1 MVKISVLTD
10 MLKNAFIHFI
20 LSELTNIYNN
30 NNYFVSVHLQ
40 AVTSYIATM
49 VRSYMATMFNVKLG
63 HAIRRL
69 EGTIF
74 EVSSDECLWDLVE
87 CLLERIDIDMDEL
100 CEHYEAS
107 RTWANEHRRQEIGD
121 GKYWYPMPLSWQ
133 DLEEGAPIDDIL
145 EALRNAHWF
154 YICSLP

>member
-1 MVKISVLTD
+1 MVKTENLTD

-40 AVTSYIATM
+40 AVMSYIATM
-49 VRSYMATMFNVKLG
+49 FNVQLG
-63 HAIRRL
+63 LAIRRL

-74 EVSSDECLWDLVE
+74 DVSSDECLWEYVE
-87 CLLERIDIDMDEL
+87 CLLESIDIDIDEL
-100 CEHYEAS
+100 REHYEAA
-107 RTWANEHRRQEIGD
+107 RTWANEHRRQKIGD

-154 YICSLP
+154 HICSLP

>member
-1 MVKISVLTD
+1 MVKTEILTD

-49 VRSYMATMFNVKLG
+49 CNVQLG
-63 HAIRRL
+63 LAIRSL
-69 EGTIF
+69 QDTIF
-74 EVSSDECLWDLVE
+74 DVSSDHCLWDLVE
-87 CLLERIDIDMDEL
+87 NELESNDIDVNEL
-100 CEHYEAS
+100 CEHYEAA
-107 RTWANEHRRQEIGD
+107 RTWANEHRRQKIGD

-154 YICSLP
+154 HICSLP